1 MSNAPQY
8 SVWVNACEQI
18 WQTKNNPTHLDVH
31 VINPPFVEHRR
42 RFLSILPEP
51 HGSEEHLRRV
61 LRDVEA
67 ELFFDHG
74 VAPGGEDEQL
84 ADHRGRICLDE
95 FVPDL

>member
-8 SVWVNACEQI
+8 SVWVNACDQI

-61 LRDVEA
+61 LL
-67 ELFFDHG
+67 LFQHTVVRRQIILLYEILF
-74 VAPGGEDEQL
+74 VWFRVQIAV
-84 ADHRGRICLDE
+84 HRFRPTE
-95 FVPDL
+95 P